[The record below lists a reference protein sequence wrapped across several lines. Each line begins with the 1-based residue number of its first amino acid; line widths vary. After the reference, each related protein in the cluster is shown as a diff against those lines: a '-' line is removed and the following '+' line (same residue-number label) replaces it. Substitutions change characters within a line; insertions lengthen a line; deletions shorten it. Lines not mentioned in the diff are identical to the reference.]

1 MAGNRGARLVLFH
14 NCTRIDHDHGA
25 VSPRRRLERGGSL
38 PSTLMKV
45 TKCFEH
51 FKCSEFNGTGSER
64 ADRACYEGPGKYER
78 WNTTYGFTIVNLP
91 FLLRKTLNKGTNSRY
106 LTVGRLVE
114 YRELV
119 PGVQLVSKQR
129 EERRI

>member
-1 MAGNRGARLVLFH
+1 MAGNRGARLVLFY

-25 VSPRRRLERGGSL
+25 ASPRRRLERGGSL

-51 FKCSEFNGTGSER
+51 FKCSNFNGTGSER
-64 ADRACYEGPGKYER
+64 ADRDCYEGPGKTLTLTLHVNLKTGYER

-91 FLLRKTLNKGTNSRY
+91 LLLRKTLKK
-106 LTVGRLVE
+106 
-114 YRELV
+114 
-119 PGVQLVSKQR
+119 VQTR
-129 EERRI
+129 DI